1 LELCQIQN
9 DEGPCLDCLQTGEVI
24 GHSNLNLYSPW
35 HRFSKERTEAGFASM
50 CGANA
55 SAESSD
61 WPSEHVSARRWR
73 FDRCDVASAQ
83 ALADV
88 ATVVIIQ
95 DQAGRDAA
103 IRERH
108 LSHALTSRI
117 AIEQKGLSPNVSA
130 SSWTKRLRVCSPTCR
145 IGTRR

>member
-1 LELCQIQN
+1 
-9 DEGPCLDCLQTGEVI
+9 
-24 GHSNLNLYSPW
+24 
-35 HRFSKERTEAGFASM
+35 M

-117 AIEQKGLSPNVSA
+117 EIEQKGLSPNVSA
-130 SSWTKRLRVCSPTCR
+130 SRWTKRLLLTAALLAE
-145 IGTRR
+145 